1 MMADTEP
8 TQQNKQSQVEP
19 QQVKKPEPA
28 AASPPLVPE
37 RPTLAS
43 GEDSIERHVQLL
55 GDSRIH
61 AGKRQKLASWI
72 NRTRGNQYLQRVIDA
87 SAPERGSIQRDGD
100 EEGGEEQSIEDRL
113 NAAMEG
119 WGTDEDAIMDAI
131 RDASDPEKQAIL
143 NNPTLM
149 SRLADELSRS
159 DMLQV
164 LEGLNA
170 PIADRLY
177 AAMEGWGTDED
188 TIMRL
193 TANATDGEKRALLA
207 DSTMMAR
214 LKDDLTEAELLNV
227 AKNLVNVSGLPAG
240 KIQDAAA
247 LLAVSPLEVD
257 RNTALRLVNGD
268 VVARYIDDL
277 SQPPNVDTLV
287 TSYGRDPADWT
298 LYYKYG
304 STTDLLWVQK
314 NAQGFRVVGEPNI
327 YGFRRLTL
335 DRWQTLLVHE
345 TNHARNVDPSTPL
358 ENYKSEFRAYWVAE
372 FRGVEDL
379 DERARQI
386 KAHVLNGYPLIKAAY
401 DADETVRNA
410 IDAHTRPDDNI
421 TNI

>member
-1 MMADTEP
+1 MADTGL
-8 TQQNKQSQVEP
+8 TQQNKSSQVES
-19 QQVKKPEPA
+19 QQAKKPEPVSA
-28 AASPPLVPE
+28 ESQLGPE

-43 GEDSIERHVQLL
+43 GENSIGQHIQLL

-61 AGKRQKLASWI
+61 IVKRQKLASWI
-72 NRTRGNQYLQRVIDA
+72 GRTRGNQYLQRVIETN
-87 SAPERGSIQRDGD
+87 APARDMIQRDGD
-100 EEGGEEQSIEDRL
+100 EESDQAQTIEERL

-119 WGTDEDAIMDAI
+119 WGTDEEAIMEAI
-131 RDASDPEKQAIL
+131 RNASDTEKQSVL
-143 NNPTLM
+143 NNPTLLR
-149 SRLADELSRS
+149 RLSSELSRA

-177 AAMEGWGTDED
+177 AAMEGWGTDEE

-193 TANATDGEKRALLA
+193 TANASDGEKRALLA
-207 DSTMMAR
+207 DSRMMAR
-214 LKDDLTEAELLNV
+214 LREDLTDDELLSV

-240 KIQDAAA
+240 KIQDATA
-247 LLAVSPLEVD
+247 LLALSTLEVD

-277 SQPPNVDTLV
+277 AQPPNVDTLV

-298 LYYKYG
+298 LYYEFG
-304 STTDLLWVQK
+304 STTSLLWVQK
-314 NAQGFRVVGEPNI
+314 NAEGFRVIGKPDI
-327 YGFRRLTL
+327 YGFKRLSL
-335 DRWQTLLVHE
+335 DRWKILLVHE
-345 TNHARNVDPSTPL
+345 TNHARNVDPTTPL

-372 FRGVEDL
+372 YRTVEDL